1 MVGTSAGRGDPLIG
15 VLMWWTKK
23 PAKTREDAEAE
34 ADAVEVAAAQAT
46 AESLAATSKHRNAFI
61 LMGLGGAALATF
73 GIAAIAGIFAPVF
86 FALVLTI
93 CVHPLRVWLEGRGIP
108 RGIATG
114 SVITAVTLLLLGFG
128 YLVLIAFGQFAQLL
142 PQFSSQIA
150 AFGQDIAAWLSSI
163 GITSTEISDAAKGFD
178 PASLVGFLGG
188 LVGGLTGWITL
199 LVILFTMLLLMA
211 MDAGFV
217 PTVLRELYTVR
228 PLVAVSLV
236 SYGSNVR
243 RYMVV
248 TTVLGIAQGI
258 VDWIALLILQV
269 PGAFIWGLL
278 AFVCSFIPNIGY
290 FIAIIPPIIFGALVG
305 GWPTVIAVIVVY
317 GVINAVIQSV
327 IQPRVVGKAVN
338 LSQTITFFSVLFWAV
353 VVGPIGAILAIPLT
367 LIMRLILVDTNPA
380 MDWIRPMLGEL
391 DQTKQIMAQ
400 FDAEAKAARKAR
412 RAEKAAAGRSGGSG
426 GATDAAATSAST
438 GTPA

>member
-1 MVGTSAGRGDPLIG
+1 
-15 VLMWWTKK
+15 MWWTRKRSK
-23 PAKTREDAEAE
+23 SHEAADAEAA
-34 ADAVEVAAAQAT
+34 ADAAAEAQAE
-46 AESLAATSKHRNAFI
+46 AESLSSIAKHRNAFI
-61 LMGLGGAALATF
+61 LMGIGGAALASF
-73 GIAAIAGIFAPVF
+73 GIAAIAGVFGPVF

-93 CVHPLRVWLEGRGIP
+93 CVHPLRVWLEKSGVP
-108 RGIATG
+108 RGLATG

-128 YLVLIAFGQFAQLL
+128 YLVLIAAGQFAELL
-142 PQFSSQIA
+142 PQFKDQIA
-150 AFGQDIAAWLSSI
+150 AFGQDVAAWLTSI
-163 GITSTEISDAAKGFD
+163 GINADSIQDVAKGFD
-178 PASLVGFLGG
+178 PATLLGFLGG

-217 PTVLRELYTVR
+217 PTVLRELYPVR

-236 SYGSNVR
+236 SYGNNVR

-248 TTVLGIAQGI
+248 TTVLGVAQGV
-258 VDWIALLILQV
+258 VDWIALLILGV

-290 FIAIIPPIIFGALVG
+290 FIAIIPPIIFGGLVG

-327 IQPRVVGKAVN
+327 IQPRVVGKAVS

-353 VVGPIGAILAIPLT
+353 VIGPIGAILAIPLT
-367 LIMRLILVDTNPA
+367 LLVRLLLVDTNPA
-380 MDWIRPMLGEL
+380 MNWIRPMLGEL
-391 DQTKQIMAQ
+391 DETRAIMAQ
-400 FDAEAKAARKAR
+400 FDAEAKAARKER
-412 RAEKAAAGRSGGSG
+412 KAAAKAGGG
-426 GATDAAATSAST
+426 PAPAPDAAAGGA
-438 GTPA
+438 

>member
-1 MVGTSAGRGDPLIG
+1 MVGTSAGRGDLLIG

-23 PAKTREDAEAE
+23 KTPSPEE
-34 ADAVEVAAAQAT
+34 ADAAADAAEVAAAQAA

-61 LMGLGGAALATF
+61 LMGIGGAALATF
-73 GIAAIAGIFAPVF
+73 GIAAISGIFGPVF

-93 CVHPLRVWLEGRGIP
+93 CVHPLRVWLEKRGVP

-114 SVITAVTLLLLGFG
+114 SVITAVTLLLLAFG
-128 YLVLIAFGQFAQLL
+128 YLVLVAFGQFAELL
-142 PQFSSQIA
+142 PQFKPQIV
-150 AFGQDIAAWLSSI
+150 AFGQEVGKWLSSI
-163 GITSTEISDAAKGFD
+163 GISSGEISDIAKGFD
-178 PASLVGFLGG
+178 PGQLVGFVGG

-258 VDWIALLILQV
+258 VNWIALLILQV

-290 FIAIIPPIIFGALVG
+290 FIAIVPPIIFGALVG

-353 VVGPIGAILAIPLT
+353 VIGPIGAILAIPLT
-367 LIMRLILVDTNPA
+367 LIVRLVLVDTNPA
-380 MDWIRPMLGEL
+380 MNWIRPMLGEL
-391 DQTKQIMAQ
+391 DQTREIMAK
-400 FDAEAKAARKAR
+400 FDADAKAARKAR
-412 RAEKAAAGRSGGSG
+412 RAAKRTAG
-426 GATDAAATSAST
+426 GADSATT
-438 GTPA
+438 GAPA

>member
-1 MVGTSAGRGDPLIG
+1 
-15 VLMWWTKK
+15 MWWTKK
-23 PAKTREDAEAE
+23 KAPSPEE
-34 ADAVEVAAAQAT
+34 ADAAADAAEVAAAQA
-46 AESLAATSKHRNAFI
+46 AIADSTSKHRNAFI
-61 LMGLGGAALATF
+61 LMGIGGAALATF
-73 GIAAIAGIFAPVF
+73 GIAAISGIFGPVF

-93 CVHPLRVWLEGRGIP
+93 CVHPLRIWLEKRGVP

-114 SVITAVTLLLLGFG
+114 SVITAVTLLLLAFG
-128 YLVLIAFGQFAQLL
+128 YLVLVAFGQFAELL
-142 PQFSSQIA
+142 PQFKPQIA
-150 AFGQDIAAWLSSI
+150 AFGQDVAAWLSSI
-163 GITSTEISDAAKGFD
+163 GITSTEVSDIAKGFD
-178 PASLVGFLGG
+178 PGQLVGFVGG

-228 PLVAVSLV
+228 PLTAVSLV

-258 VDWIALLILQV
+258 VNWIALLILQV

-290 FIAIIPPIIFGALVG
+290 FIAIVPPIIFGALVG

-353 VVGPIGAILAIPLT
+353 VIGPIGAILAIPLT
-367 LIMRLILVDTNPA
+367 LLVRLVLVDTNPS
-380 MDWIRPMLGEL
+380 MNWIRPMLGEL
-391 DQTKQIMAQ
+391 DQTRQIMAQ

-412 RAEKAAAGRSGGSG
+412 RAEKHAAAGGDSATT
-426 GATDAAATSAST
+426 GA
-438 GTPA
+438 PA

>member
-1 MVGTSAGRGDPLIG
+1 
-15 VLMWWTKK
+15 MWWTNRR
-23 PAKTREDAEAE
+23 AKSRKAADAKVAEAE
-34 ADAVEVAAAQAT
+34 AEAAAEAQAE
-46 AESLAATSKHRNAFI
+46 AEANLPLSKHRNAFI
-61 LMGLGGAALATF
+61 LMGLGGAALVTF
-73 GIAAIAGIFAPVF
+73 GIAAISGIFGPVF

-93 CVHPLRVWLEGRGIP
+93 CVHPLRVWLEKRGVP

-128 YLVLIAFGQFAQLL
+128 YLVLVAAGQFAELL
-142 PQFSSQIA
+142 PQFKDQIS
-150 AFGQDIAAWLSSI
+150 AFGQDVAAWLTSLGINADSI
-163 GITSTEISDAAKGFD
+163 QDVATGFD
-178 PASLVGFLGG
+178 PAALLGFVGG

-217 PTVLRELYTVR
+217 PTVLRELYPVR

-236 SYGSNVR
+236 SYGNNVR

-258 VDWIALLILQV
+258 VNWIALVILGV

-317 GVINAVIQSV
+317 GVINGIIQSV

-353 VVGPIGAILAIPLT
+353 VIGPIGAILAIPLT
-367 LIMRLILVDTNPA
+367 LLVRLLLVDTNRA

-391 DQTKQIMAQ
+391 DDTRKIMAQ
-400 FDAEAKAARKAR
+400 FDAEAKAARKER
-412 RAEKAAAGRSGGSG
+412 KAAAKAG
-426 GATDAAATSAST
+426 GAPVPAPVSASASDAAATGGSA
-438 GTPA
+438 